1 MVNEDDRLKV
11 VEHGSMQGGV
21 INDLSSQLLDNTT
34 GMFSQ
39 KEHLRLTMQGLF
51 DIISSD

>member
-39 KEHLRLTMQGLF
+39 KFLGLLSKLRIRDFQ
-51 DIISSD
+51 IKS